1 MPDIQREKQNRKKA
15 GFTLAETLLTVL
27 LLTIVLGGLTSAIAA
42 AVNVYNRVR
51 IRSEAEVLL
60 STAADAVSADLSTA
74 RNIKLDSDGETVK
87 NFFSDLRGYQ
97 MMYQRE
103 TETNYITIEA
113 AGGLQTTEN
122 AQNTHNASGAGTSA
136 SSSQETVYLLT
147 KGAQP
152 MGLYPVLSEIT
163 LNTDGTLSYSLNVCK
178 KDGKSITDK
187 MTYYVRPVTR

>member
-1 MPDIQREKQNRKKA
+1 MADIQHEKQNRKKA
-15 GFTLAETLLTVL
+15 GFTLAEMLLTVL

-74 RNIKLDSDGETVK
+74 RNIKLDSDKKTVK
-87 NFFSDLRGYQ
+87 SFFSDLRGYQ
-97 MMYQRE
+97 MTYGTEEE
-103 TETNYITIEA
+103 TQYITVNAENPSK
-113 AGGLQTTEN
+113 GSSN
-122 AQNTHNASGAGTSA
+122 AQNTHDSA
-136 SSSQETVYLLT
+136 LGSSDSSSQNSVSLLT

-152 MGLYPVLSEIT
+152 MGLYPVLSKIT
-163 LNTDGTLSYSLNVCK
+163 LNPDKTLSYSLTIHK
-178 KDGKSITDK
+178 KDGTSITDP

>member
-1 MPDIQREKQNRKKA
+1 MADIQHEKQNRKKA
-15 GFTLAETLLTVL
+15 GFTLAEMLLTVL

-74 RNIKLDSDGETVK
+74 RNIKLDSDKKTVK
-87 NFFSDLRGYQ
+87 SFFSDLRGYQ
-97 MMYQRE
+97 MTYGTEEE
-103 TETNYITIEA
+103 TQYITVNAENPSK
-113 AGGLQTTEN
+113 GSSN
-122 AQNTHNASGAGTSA
+122 AQNTHDSA
-136 SSSQETVYLLT
+136 PGSSDSSSQKTVYLLT

-152 MGLYPVLSEIT
+152 MGLYPKLSAII
-163 LNTDGTLSYSLNVCK
+163 LNGNGTLSYSLTIHK
-178 KDGKSITDK
+178 KDGTSITDT

>member
-27 LLTIVLGGLTSAIAA
+27 LLTIVLGGMTSAIAA

-60 STAADAVSADLSTA
+60 STAADAISADLSTA
-74 RNIKLDSDGETVK
+74 RNIKLDSDGKTVK
-87 NFFSDLRGYQ
+87 SFFSDLRGYQ
-97 MMYQRE
+97 MTYQTE

-113 AGGLQTTEN
+113 ADRLQTTEN
-122 AQNTHNASGAGTSA
+122 AQNTHNTSGAGTSA

-152 MGLYPVLSEIT
+152 MGLYPVLSQIT
-163 LNTDGTLSYSLNVCK
+163 LTDGTLSYSLNVCK
-178 KDGKSITDK
+178 KDGKSITDT

>member
-152 MGLYPVLSEIT
+152 MGLYPVLSKIT
-163 LNTDGTLSYSLNVCK
+163 LNTDGTLSY
-178 KDGKSITDK
+178 
-187 MTYYVRPVTR
+187 

>member
-74 RNIKLDSDGETVK
+74 RNIKLDSDGETVIS
-87 NFFSDLRGYQ
+87 FFSDLRGYQ
-97 MMYQRE
+97 MMYHQTE
-103 TETNYITIEA
+103 TEPHYITIEA
-113 AGGLQTTEN
+113 AGRLQTAGN
-122 AQNTHNASGAGTSA
+122 AQNTHDASGAGTSA

-147 KGAQP
+147 EGAQP
-152 MGLYPVLSEIT
+152 MGLYPVLSKIT
-163 LNTDGTLSYSLNVCK
+163 LKDGTLSYSLYICK
-178 KDGKSITDK
+178 KDGKNITDK

>member
-1 MPDIQREKQNRKKA
+1 MADIQHEKQNRKKA
-15 GFTLAETLLTVL
+15 GFTLAEMLLTVL

-74 RNIKLDSDGETVK
+74 RNIKLGSDKKTVK
-87 NFFSDLRGYQ
+87 SFFSDLRGYQ
-97 MMYQRE
+97 MTYG
-103 TETNYITIEA
+103 TETGTHYITVNAENLSKGSSNTQNA
-113 AGGLQTTEN
+113 HDSSAG
-122 AQNTHNASGAGTSA
+122 SSD
-136 SSSQETVYLLT
+136 SSSQKTVYLLT

-152 MGLYPVLSEIT
+152 MGLYPVLSKIT
-163 LNTDGTLSYSLNVCK
+163 LNPDKTLSYSLTIHK
-178 KDGKSITDK
+178 KDDTSITDT